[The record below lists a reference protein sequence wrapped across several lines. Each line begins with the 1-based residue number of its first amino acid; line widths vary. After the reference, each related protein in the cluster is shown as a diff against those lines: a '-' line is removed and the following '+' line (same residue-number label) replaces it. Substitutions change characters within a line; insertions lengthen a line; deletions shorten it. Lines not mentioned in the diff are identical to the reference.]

1 MMTAI
6 RSASAD
12 MMSRKVRRG
21 DGVLGC
27 ALMREDKRGKKRG
40 GGSDGAPFIGN
51 AIAGWGRP
59 MGSATRR

>member
-1 MMTAI
+1 
-6 RSASAD
+6 

-40 GGSDGAPFIGN
+40 GA
-51 AIAGWGRP
+51 ATERP
-59 MGSATRR
+59 L

>member
-1 MMTAI
+1 MTAI

-27 ALMREDKRGKKRG
+27 ALIWEDKRGKKRG
-40 GGSDGAPFIGN
+40 GQ
-51 AIAGWGRP
+51 RR
-59 MGSATRR
+59 SALYRQRDSGLGTAHG